1 MAEYLKLSR
10 LYLLLLAI
18 CVLGRFY
25 LGNVRHVPY
34 ERATDKLSIVIVT
47 LFASLFYAAFCRRW
61 LGFGLL
67 RALALAALL
76 GLMAQV
82 AIFLSTAASYAL
94 GIQSY
99 FNYPLALQT
108 LPSDPPLPVGQ
119 ALLRRAAM
127 LIGGPVTNAVMGAIG
142 WVMGGL
148 LPERR

>member
-18 CVLGRFY
+18 CVVGRFY

-34 ERATDKLSIVIVT
+34 ERATDKLSIVIMT

-67 RALALAALL
+67 RALVLAALL
-76 GLMAQV
+76 GLMAQIV
-82 AIFLSTAASYAL
+82 IFLSTAASYAL

-99 FNYPLALQT
+99 FNYPLALQA
-108 LPSDPPLPVGQ
+108 LPSDPPVPVGL
-119 ALLRRAAM
+119 ALLRRAGGLVA
-127 LIGGPVTNAVMGAIG
+127 GPVSNAVMGAIG
-142 WVMGGL
+142 WLMGGL
-148 LPERR
+148 LPAGR